1 MHFGIGKSEG
11 HTAAWR
17 ISFWSTLA
25 FAVGSVILFL
35 FLQRFASH
43 EIQRRTDAW
52 LSGEVETL
60 GDVAERTP
68 KNALYERI
76 VDEVAELATKEVP
89 LELQGGG
96 DPNQSVFFLETDSD
110 NRLKLWAPPGKD
122 SSLFLA
128 AIAHTSITP
137 GTPVDISVPGYFH
150 RFRVACL
157 ELPGGDRIFL
167 GLSEAH
173 DVHVLNRMRIRLFAI
188 CLAVVVLGFLVVFF
202 ATKRMLDRVHRI
214 TRTANRI
221 GQYDLRSRVPEVK
234 GTDEIA
240 QLARTLNNMLDRI
253 ENSVNQLHTITNSL
267 AHDLR
272 SPLMAIRGKLELAL
286 LADHESSLTDPVA
299 SALEEVDRLSDFLT
313 KSLDVAEA
321 NADALHLRRVPVDL
335 DELLRSMVDLYEPSL
350 TERGLEGHGPQF
362 VGPDGLGRCGS
373 AAQDARQS
381 ARQCHQAPDAR
392 DYHQHSTGSRGGIRT
407 AGDRRRW
414 PRISARGRRSSLR
427 EVCQGKGIV
436 RQRVGPGVCRG
447 RGARPWRAD
456 PRLQRPARRSL
467 HHHRPAPH
475 ASRDLDVE
483 ATFDQTQTSDLRGLI
498 PAQLSPFQVDF
509 LPVSAYH
516 HRYASLLLLSP
527 AVARIARRGDLSLHF
542 HFKFQG
548 FRTPAIQPLLSRAF
562 CF

>member
-1 MHFGIGKSEG
+1 MYFGIGKSEG

-17 ISFWSTLA
+17 ISFWSTIA

-35 FLQRFASH
+35 LLQRFASH

-96 DPNQSVFFLETDSD
+96 DPNQSVFFLETGSD
-110 NRLKLWAPPGKD
+110 NRLKLWAGKGD
-122 SSLFLA
+122 SSAFLGV
-128 AIAHTSITP
+128 ITHTSVTP
-137 GTPVDISVPGYFH
+137 GMPVDVSIPGYFH

-157 ELPGGDRIFL
+157 QLPAGDRIFL

-173 DVHVLNRMRIRLFAI
+173 DVHVLQRMRIRLFSI

-221 GQYDLRSRVPEVK
+221 GQHDLRSRVPEVK

-286 LADHESSLTDPVA
+286 LADHESTLIDPVA

-335 DELLRSMVDLYEPSL
+335 DELVRSMVDLYEPSL
-350 TERGLEGHGPQF
+350 SERGLKVMIRSSSALMVSADAALLHRMLANLLDNAIKHLTPGTTINIQLETVAEFARLEIEDDGPGF
-362 VGPDGLGRCGS
+362 PPEVVVRPFEKYVKGTG
-373 AAQDARQS
+373 
-381 ARQCHQAPDAR
+381 
-392 DYHQHSTGSRGGIRT
+392 STGSGLGLAFAEAVVRAHGGQIRAFNGPRGGACIMV
-407 AGDRRRW
+407 D
-414 PRISARGRRSSLR
+414 LR
-427 EVCQGKGIV
+427 LMLRCVDQ
-436 RQRVGPGVCRG
+436 
-447 RGARPWRAD
+447 
-456 PRLQRPARRSL
+456 
-467 HHHRPAPH
+467 
-475 ASRDLDVE
+475 E
-483 ATFDQTQTSDLRGLI
+483 ATFDQSHTSISG
-498 PAQLSPFQVDF
+498 S
-509 LPVSAYH
+509 
-516 HRYASLLLLSP
+516 
-527 AVARIARRGDLSLHF
+527 
-542 HFKFQG
+542 
-548 FRTPAIQPLLSRAF
+548 
-562 CF
+562 

>member
-1 MHFGIGKSEG
+1 MHFGLGKSEG

-17 ISFWSTLA
+17 ISLWSTLA

-68 KNALYERI
+68 KNALYDRI

-89 LELQGGG
+89 LELQADG
-96 DPNQSVFFLETDSD
+96 DPNQAVFFLETGSD
-110 NRLKLWAPPGKD
+110 NRLKLWVGKGD
-122 SSLFLA
+122 SSAFLS
-128 AIAHTSITP
+128 AIAHARITP
-137 GTPVDISVPGYFH
+137 GTPADVSVAGYFH
-150 RFRVACL
+150 QFRVSSL
-157 ELPGGDRIFL
+157 MLPAGDRIFL
-167 GLSEAH
+167 GLSAAH
-173 DVHVLNRMRIRLFAI
+173 DVHVLRRMRVRLFSI
-188 CLAVVVLGFLVVFF
+188 CLAIVVLGFLVVFL

-240 QLARTLNNMLDRI
+240 QLARTLNKMLDRI

-272 SPLMAIRGKLELAL
+272 SPLMAIRGKLELSL

-350 TERGLEGHGPQF
+350 TDRGLEVVVRSTSELIVPADAALLHRMLANLLDNAIKHLPAGTTINAQVQAFPEFGRLEIEDNGPGF
-362 VGPDGLGRCGS
+362 PPEVVDRPFEKNVKGKESAGNGLGLAFVEAVVRAHGGQIKAFNGPRGGVS
-373 AAQDARQS
+373 IVIDLPLTAPEPEAEPTAAQ
-381 ARQCHQAPDAR
+381 
-392 DYHQHSTGSRGGIRT
+392 
-407 AGDRRRW
+407 
-414 PRISARGRRSSLR
+414 
-427 EVCQGKGIV
+427 
-436 RQRVGPGVCRG
+436 
-447 RGARPWRAD
+447 
-456 PRLQRPARRSL
+456 
-467 HHHRPAPH
+467 
-475 ASRDLDVE
+475 
-483 ATFDQTQTSDLRGLI
+483 
-498 PAQLSPFQVDF
+498 SPM
-509 LPVSAYH
+509 PVSG
-516 HRYASLLLLSP
+516 R
-527 AVARIARRGDLSLHF
+527 
-542 HFKFQG
+542 
-548 FRTPAIQPLLSRAF
+548 
-562 CF
+562 

>member
-1 MHFGIGKSEG
+1 MHFGAGKSEG

-96 DPNQSVFFLETDSD
+96 DPNQSVFFLEMGSD

-122 SSLFLA
+122 SSPFLS
-128 AIAHTSITP
+128 AITHTFITP

-150 RFRVACL
+150 SFRVACL
-157 ELPGGDRIFL
+157 EFPSGDRIFL
-167 GLSEAH
+167 GLSGAH
-173 DVHVLNRMRIRLFAI
+173 DVHVLKRMRIRLFAI

-221 GQYDLRSRVPEVK
+221 GQFDLRSRVPEVK
-234 GTDEIA
+234 GSDEIA

-350 TERGLEGHGPQF
+350 SERGLKVMVRSSSALMVSADAALLHRMLANLLDNAIKHLTPGVTINIQLEAAAGFGRLEIEDDGPGFPPEVVDRPFEKF
-362 VGPDGLGRCGS
+362 VKGKGSGGKGLGLAFAEAVVRAHGGQIR
-373 AAQDARQS
+373 AFNG
-381 ARQCHQAPDAR
+381 P
-392 DYHQHSTGSRGGIRT
+392 RGGACIILDLPLT
-407 AGDRRRW
+407 A
-414 PRISARGRRSSLR
+414 
-427 EVCQGKGIV
+427 
-436 RQRVGPGVCRG
+436 RV
-447 RGARPWRAD
+447 AD
-456 PRLQRPARRSL
+456 A
-467 HHHRPAPH
+467 
-475 ASRDLDVE
+475 E
-483 ATFDQTQTSDLRGLI
+483 AAFNQTQTSISG
-498 PAQLSPFQVDF
+498 
-509 LPVSAYH
+509 
-516 HRYASLLLLSP
+516 
-527 AVARIARRGDLSLHF
+527 G
-542 HFKFQG
+542 
-548 FRTPAIQPLLSRAF
+548 
-562 CF
+562 

>member
-1 MHFGIGKSEG
+1 MNFGIGKSEG

-25 FAVGSVILFL
+25 FAGGSLILFL

-68 KNALYERI
+68 KNALYDRI

-96 DPNQSVFFLETDSD
+96 DPNQSVFFLETGSD

-122 SSLFLA
+122 SAPFLG
-128 AIAHTSITP
+128 AITNTPVTP
-137 GTPVDISVPGYFH
+137 GTPADVTVPGYFH
-150 RFRVACL
+150 HFRVACL
-157 ELPGGDRIFL
+157 VLPAGDRIFL
-167 GLSEAH
+167 GLSSAH
-173 DVHVLNRMRIRLFAI
+173 DVHVLARMRIRLFSI

-214 TRTANRI
+214 TQTANRI
-221 GQYDLRSRVPEVK
+221 GQNDLRSRVPEVK
-234 GTDEIA
+234 GKDEIA

-253 ENSVNQLHTITNSL
+253 ENSVSQLHTITNSL

-286 LADHESSLTDPVA
+286 LADHESTLTDPVA

-321 NADALHLRRVPVDL
+321 NADALHLRRVPVDM

-350 TERGLEGHGPQF
+350 TDRGLKVMIRSSSPLIVSADAALLHRVLANLLDNTVKHLPPGTTIHMQLEPVADFGRLEIEDDGPGF
-362 VGPDGLGRCGS
+362 PPEVVDRPFEKYVKGKE
-373 AAQDARQS
+373 
-381 ARQCHQAPDAR
+381 
-392 DYHQHSTGSRGGIRT
+392 STGSGLGLAFAEAVVRAHGGQIKAFNGPRGGACIMIDLPLMPAKGEEAAAFDPT
-407 AGDRRRW
+407 H
-414 PRISARGRRSSLR
+414 SS
-427 EVCQGKGIV
+427 
-436 RQRVGPGVCRG
+436 
-447 RGARPWRAD
+447 
-456 PRLQRPARRSL
+456 
-467 HHHRPAPH
+467 
-475 ASRDLDVE
+475 
-483 ATFDQTQTSDLRGLI
+483 
-498 PAQLSPFQVDF
+498 
-509 LPVSAYH
+509 VS
-516 HRYASLLLLSP
+516 
-527 AVARIARRGDLSLHF
+527 G
-542 HFKFQG
+542 G
-548 FRTPAIQPLLSRAF
+548 
-562 CF
+562 